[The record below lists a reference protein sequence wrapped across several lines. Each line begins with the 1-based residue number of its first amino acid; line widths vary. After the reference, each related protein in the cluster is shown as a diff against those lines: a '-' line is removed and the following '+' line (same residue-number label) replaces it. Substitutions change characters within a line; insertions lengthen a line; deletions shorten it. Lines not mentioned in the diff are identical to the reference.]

1 MTNQSHKNLIRIG
14 HIEGV
19 SYLLLLLIAMPL
31 KYAFGIPEGVRYI
44 GMAHG
49 VLFVWFMLLIA
60 LAFFNKS
67 ITFKIAFVLVVIS
80 FVPFGTFYIE
90 RILNKSKKSA

>member
-1 MTNQSHKNLIRIG
+1 MTQKPHKTLIRIG

-19 SYLLLLLIAMPL
+19 SYLLLLIIAMPL
-31 KYAFGIPEGVRYI
+31 KYAFGIPEGVKYI

-67 ITFKIAFVLVVIS
+67 ISFKISFILVLIS

-90 RILNKSKKSA
+90 RILRKVGV